1 MKIILKNIRQNTRPN
16 QVGIIKDF
24 ISFLQDRAPLKND
37 IVVMFTS
44 DRTDHLITTGR
55 QYEDSIK
62 IFVKER
68 ILVDIL
74 RTLAHEWVH
83 ELQYENPKEEPQ
95 SERSIEDHANSL
107 GGFLI
112 RKFVLDNPHHES
124 ELYKD

>member
-37 IVVMFTS
+37 IVVIFTS
-44 DRTDHLITTGR
+44 DRTDHLMTTGR
-55 QYEDSIK
+55 QIEDSIK

-68 ILVDIL
+68 ILIDIM

-83 ELQYENPKEEPQ
+83 ELQFENSEDPQ
-95 SERSIEDHANSL
+95 SERKIEDHANSL
-107 GGFLI
+107 SGFLI
-112 RKFVLDNPHHES
+112 RKFVSDNPHHEA